1 MSEDPDQN
9 LRRLFARAGD
19 VAADEAFVA
28 GVAMRVSAQRSRQRA
43 RRLGLTVLAAAA
55 GVLLAVCLAP
65 YAPLSLPDTLA
76 RVGDAT
82 AHPLP
87 TYLYLV
93 IAAGVLP
100 LAGTAWLLRRR

>member
-1 MSEDPDQN
+1 
-9 LRRLFARAGD
+9 
-19 VAADEAFVA
+19 
-28 GVAMRVSAQRSRQRA
+28 
-43 RRLGLTVLAAAA
+43 
-55 GVLLAVCLAP
+55 VLLAVCLAP